1 MHDDATADERESTL
15 DVWDMARAERQ
26 QIADRLSELPEDSWT
41 GSTLCDGWL
50 VRDIVGH
57 MIAIGSMST
66 GTFFGGMARNR
77 FSFDKFQA
85 QGIKNYTGGR
95 SSGEILAAF
104 TATIDSHAKPPGPKT
119 TVLGEILVHG
129 EDIFRAQGSGYLD
142 HPAEHLV
149 AVAEFYKRNRFPL
162 KVKQRIA
169 GVTLRM
175 TDADWSYG
183 SGPEVAGS
191 GIAVIMAMAG
201 RKIALGDL
209 EGDGIAILSGRS

>member
-1 MHDDATADERESTL
+1 MDT
-15 DVWDMARAERQ
+15 WDMARAERRQ
-26 QIADRLSELPEDSWT
+26 LADRLAALPEGAWT

-57 MIAIGSMST
+57 MIAIGSMSA
-66 GTFFGGMARNR
+66 GTFFGGMAKSR
-77 FSFDKFQA
+77 FSFDRFQE
-85 QGIKNYTGGR
+85 QGIRKYTGGR
-95 SSGEILAAF
+95 SPAEILAAF
-104 TATIDSHAKPPGPKT
+104 RATVDSHAKPPGPKT
-119 TVLGEILVHG
+119 TVLGEVLVHG

-142 HPAEHLV
+142 HPAEHV
-149 AVAEFYKRNRFPL
+149 IAVAEFYKRNRFPL

-183 SGPEVAGS
+183 SGPEAAGP

-201 RKIALGDL
+201 RKIALEDL
-209 EGDGIAILSGRS
+209 WGDGVAVLSGRS